1 MGMTIKFGGKP
12 TMRDKMAAAEKRL
25 GKTTGASKG
34 KAPIPK
40 VKIKPSGTNPLKKK
54 IGVKATWK
62 F

>member
-1 MGMTIKFGGKP
+1 MKFGGKH
-12 TMRDKMAAAEKRL
+12 TVQSRMAAADARL

-34 KAPIPK
+34 KASLPK
-40 VKIKPSGTNPLKKK
+40 VKVTASGTKPAKKQ

>member
-1 MGMTIKFGGKP
+1 MDFGKKP
-12 TMRDKMAAAEKRL
+12 STGDKMKTVEKRL
-25 GKTTGASKG
+25 GATTGVSKG
-34 KAPIPK
+34 KAPLPK

>member
-1 MGMTIKFGGKP
+1 MDFGKKP
-12 TMRDKMAAAEKRL
+12 STSDKMKTVEKRL
-25 GKTTGASKG
+25 GATTGASKG
-34 KAPIPK
+34 KAPLPK

>member
-1 MGMTIKFGGKP
+1 MTIKFGGKP

-34 KAPIPK
+34 NTVKPK
-40 VKIKPSGTNPLKKK
+40 TKITPSGTNPLKGKVGIK
-54 IGVKATWK
+54 IKTT

>member
-1 MGMTIKFGGKP
+1 MTIKFGGKP

-34 KAPIPK
+34 NTVKPK
-40 VKIKPSGTNPLKKK
+40 TKITPSGPHPLKGKVGIK
-54 IGVKATWK
+54 SKTT